1 MTSQWFFTVIIYSI
15 WAVFLALALISI
27 MFYQVLVERLSG
39 LPEAASR
46 YSWIFTSLLSSDM
59 LVQVFFLIFTSFP
72 HFYFTI
78 LFRYAGSGIF
88 PIDFPGQLWRAAV
101 AILVFFCHF
110 FFFLP
115 FVGYTSP
122 IDRHGWQ
129 MIWSLLT
136 ICTRNPV
143 LLHRSD
149 ISISISVNMFQNS
162 KIVKILKS
170 TRDNFIVLQFHNVI
184 RSQIFHT
191 SQHHVT
197 CFKPL
202 LLRLNNFWPERG
214 CYPYSQWVIFPVH
227 NHLLYRISFTLSK
240 LSKVKNR
247 KLLRATVKMKDN
259 AAQVNSSST
268 YKPRSYSLVVL

>member
-1 MTSQWFFTVIIYSI
+1 
-15 WAVFLALALISI
+15 
-27 MFYQVLVERLSG
+27 
-39 LPEAASR
+39 
-46 YSWIFTSLLSSDM
+46 M
-59 LVQVFFLIFTSFP
+59 LVQVFFLLTFQDSCE
-72 HFYFTI
+72 
-78 LFRYAGSGIF
+78 
-88 PIDFPGQLWRAAV
+88 GQLSQF
-101 AILVFFCHF
+101 LFFFCHF

>member
-1 MTSQWFFTVIIYSI
+1 
-15 WAVFLALALISI
+15 
-27 MFYQVLVERLSG
+27 
-39 LPEAASR
+39 
-46 YSWIFTSLLSSDM
+46 M
-59 LVQVFFLIFTSFP
+59 LVQVFFLLTFQDSCE
-72 HFYFTI
+72 
-78 LFRYAGSGIF
+78 
-88 PIDFPGQLWRAAV
+88 GQLSQF
-101 AILVFFCHF
+101 LFFFCHF

-214 CYPYSQWVIFPVH
+214 CYPYSQWVIFFYIEFLSHYPNYLRWKTENYCEQQWKWRTTRPRWILVQ
-227 NHLLYRISFTLSK
+227 RINLDHIHWLCYK
-240 LSKVKNR
+240 
-247 KLLRATVKMKDN
+247 
-259 AAQVNSSST
+259 AAA
-268 YKPRSYSLVVL
+268 R

>member
-1 MTSQWFFTVIIYSI
+1 
-15 WAVFLALALISI
+15 
-27 MFYQVLVERLSG
+27 
-39 LPEAASR
+39 
-46 YSWIFTSLLSSDM
+46 M
-59 LVQVFFLIFTSFP
+59 LVQVFFLLTFQDSCE
-72 HFYFTI
+72 
-78 LFRYAGSGIF
+78 
-88 PIDFPGQLWRAAV
+88 GQLSQF
-101 AILVFFCHF
+101 LFFFCHF

-214 CYPYSQWVIFPVH
+214 CYPYSQWVLFPVH
-227 NHLLYRISFTLSK
+227 DHLFYESFSDVGEIRVWFASK
-240 LSKVKNR
+240 ILTPIGESRPFGRENLFRPKKTPKN
-247 KLLRATVKMKDN
+247 
-259 AAQVNSSST
+259 SHF
-268 YKPRSYSLVVL
+268 